1 MGVNTDF
8 YPAPDHLLHCSR
20 QNRVFFRMTIVGGA
34 RLTGAATI
42 LPCDGRTSVCC
53 EKYIDF
59 TDKKSSVLWQEYSSA
74 GNFSIEDK
82 KIHPGRPEHVSVS
95 MAYRAKQIKLC
106 LIFLI
111 EGINTKIRNKKE

>member
-1 MGVNTDF
+1 MGAQASAAKNTSI
-8 YPAPDHLLHCSR
+8 SR
-20 QNRVFFRMTIVGGA
+20 I
-34 RLTGAATI
+34 
-42 LPCDGRTSVCC
+42 
-53 EKYIDF
+53 
-59 TDKKSSVLWQEYSSA
+59 KKSSVLCQEYSSA

-111 EGINTKIRNKKE
+111 EGINIKLRNKKE